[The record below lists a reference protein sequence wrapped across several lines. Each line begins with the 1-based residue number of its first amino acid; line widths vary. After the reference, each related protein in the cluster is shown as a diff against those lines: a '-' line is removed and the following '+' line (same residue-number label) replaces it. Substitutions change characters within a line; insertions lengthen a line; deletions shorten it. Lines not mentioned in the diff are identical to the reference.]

1 MYDFWLE
8 LLLFA
13 SKVVIILVVLAVLAV
28 VCGAVIK
35 SVVSAVSAKNKKKDD
50 DIIFTIENYGDRLSE
65 EKETLEKSMLKALD
79 DDTYEVFNKIKEK
92 GDELKEGEDKDAN
105 KKLVQQGFEALTSE
119 RRNTRLPKPK
129 RRTAPLRPERPI
141 KPKSRL
147 KQKLKTL
154 RKQRRQTVMKP
165 KRK

>member
-92 GDELKEGEDKDAN
+92 GDELKEGEDKD
-105 KKLVQQGFEALTSE
+105 G
-119 RRNTRLPKPK
+119 
-129 RRTAPLRPERPI
+129 PI

-147 KQKLKTL
+147 KQRRKQKLKTL
-154 RKQRRQTVMKP
+154 RKPRRQTVMKP